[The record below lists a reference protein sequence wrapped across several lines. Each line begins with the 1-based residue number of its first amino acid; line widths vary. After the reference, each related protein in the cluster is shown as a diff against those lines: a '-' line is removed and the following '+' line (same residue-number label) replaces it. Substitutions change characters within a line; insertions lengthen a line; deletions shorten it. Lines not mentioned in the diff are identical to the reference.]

1 MKKLIYLFCSAFLV
15 LSCEK
20 EPDFDQLKS
29 NYVVYTDYSEET
41 DFTKFQTYFLPD
53 SILEAGSSNHTSFWK
68 DDNAMEIIEEIE
80 FIMNERGYRRLTLPE
95 DKENADLG
103 LQVTY
108 IAETN
113 QVITGGGFYGG
124 WWDYGYWGSWW
135 DSWYYPFP
143 VSYSYDT
150 GTLIIEL
157 LDCTGDGDSSVKRR
171 LPVVWYANA
180 QGYRYSSPRANQQL
194 LLDAVNQAFAQ
205 SQYITN
211 K

>member
-1 MKKLIYLFCSAFLV
+1 MKKLIYLLCLAFLV
-15 LSCEK
+15 VSCEK

-29 NYVVYTDYSEET
+29 NYVVYTDYSKDA
-41 DFTKFQTYFLPD
+41 DFSKFQTYFLPD

-68 DDNAMEIIEEIE
+68 DDNALEIISEIE
-80 FIMNERGYRRLTLPE
+80 YLMNERGYQRLPLPE
-95 DKENADLG
+95 EKEEADLG
-103 LQVTY
+103 IQVTY

-113 QVITGGGFYGG
+113 QVITGGGYYGG
-124 WWDYGYWGSWW
+124 WWDYGYWGPWW

-150 GTLIIEL
+150 GTLIIEMV
-157 LDCTGDGDSSVKRR
+157 DCTGNDDTSEKRR
-171 LPVVWYANA
+171 LPVIWYANA
-180 QGYRYSSPRANQQL
+180 QGYRYSSPRANQL
-194 LLDAVNQAFAQ
+194 LLIDAVNQAFKQ